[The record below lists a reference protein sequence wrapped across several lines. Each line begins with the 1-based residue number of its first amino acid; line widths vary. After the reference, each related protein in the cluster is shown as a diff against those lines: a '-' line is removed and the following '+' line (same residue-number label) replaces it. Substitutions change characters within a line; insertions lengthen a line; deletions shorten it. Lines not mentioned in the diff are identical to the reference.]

1 MVKFSVGT
9 LENYFGPQK
18 RCFGVF
24 FSLKFFLYIGDI
36 IFYYY
41 SFLSLCFIKSRAY
54 FRFHGEIWWSQ
65 EQKEKTQTV
74 FISEIILHSLKYALA
89 MDFGMISNAQCI
101 V

>member
-1 MVKFSVGT
+1 M
-9 LENYFGPQK
+9 LEHWKIILAPKNVVLG
-18 RCFGVF
+18 F
-24 FSLKFFLYIGDI
+24 FSPSSSSCILVPSFFIIIAFFLP
-36 IFYYY
+36 YY
-41 SFLSLCFIKSRAY
+41 CFIKSRAY

-89 MDFGMISNAQCI
+89 VDSGMISDAQCT